1 MWINSNKNT
10 NKFIRYSVNAR
21 GFDYVD
27 EETQIS
33 ESSVNI
39 W

>member
-1 MWINSNKNT
+1 MLHKQVY
-10 NKFIRYSVNAR
+10 YSVNAR

-33 ESSVNI
+33 ESSVYDDD
-39 W
+39 WSL